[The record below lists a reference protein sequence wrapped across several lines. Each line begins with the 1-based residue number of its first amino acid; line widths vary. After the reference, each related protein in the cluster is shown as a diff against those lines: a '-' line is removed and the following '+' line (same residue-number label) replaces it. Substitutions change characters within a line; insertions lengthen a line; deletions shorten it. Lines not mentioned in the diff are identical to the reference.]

1 MRRLALGLLLRLHS
15 SLSHRARA
23 SAPTPPSR
31 TCRTSARSAADAAGL
46 GAAVGGRASAAAG
59 SASLDSSSAAAARPA
74 LLFFF
79 LDFFEPSSSSF
90 VALGR
95 AAPPYIGERS
105 YIIAASCIACGGTT
119 AAGCGGATCCRVGS
133 AVGFSVPRRAVP
145 LFSSSSVS
153 APAVR
158 VRLKASV
165 AIAPNTPSRATPTRP
180 ATSER
185 QRSTQGDAEA
195 TNERRDA
202 CCCRMSSAMVGWPA
216 ASTRRC
222 LYLYWCAARWCYPW
236 LAAAPPHGPLALRQ
250 RPASERRH
258 PRGVL
263 QVRVGRVLQEL

>member
-1 MRRLALGLLLRLHS
+1 MSLTTGQSLSAADEPGLAADQRHPIITAALCRGLMRRLALGLLLRLHS

-23 SAPTPPSR
+23 SAPTPPSC
-31 TCRTSARSAADAAGL
+31 TSRTSARSAADAAGL

-145 LFSSSSVS
+145 LFSSIARCWST
-153 APAVR
+153 VR
-158 VRLKASV
+158 VPFECGRESAL
-165 AIAPNTPSRATPTRP
+165 RD
-180 ATSER
+180 
-185 QRSTQGDAEA
+185 RST
-195 TNERRDA
+195 RDLE
-202 CCCRMSSAMVGWPA
+202 G
-216 ASTRRC
+216 
-222 LYLYWCAARWCYPW
+222 
-236 LAAAPPHGPLALRQ
+236 Q
-250 RPASERRH
+250 
-258 PRGVL
+258 
-263 QVRVGRVLQEL
+263 